1 MIGDFAVGKTSLTQQ
16 FINQVFSEQYLTTIG
31 VKIDTKTIEL
41 ADGQACKA
49 VVWDVA
55 GRDSLTPLQTSYLM
69 GAAAFMLVVDVTR
82 RDSIDSMKFLIDSA
96 IQKLSDVPFIVLLNK
111 WDMTDEIVFNNEDQD
126 FVNKNR
132 WQFVYTSAKT
142 GENVE
147 SAFIQLIELTM
158 KSLSLIHI

>member
-1 MIGDFAVGKTSLTQQ
+1 
-16 FINQVFSEQYLTTIG
+16 
-31 VKIDTKTIEL
+31 
-41 ADGQACKA
+41 
-49 VVWDVA
+49 
-55 GRDSLTPLQTSYLM
+55 M

-147 SAFIQLIELTM
+147 SAFIQLMESTM
-158 KSLSLIHI
+158 KSN